1 MKNKSANQE
10 YLDKAQLLTNDEA
23 ERVLSRMS
31 GKLPR
36 RLEKD
41 KLTQEE
47 AIGFQLELED
57 DQLNEWREKMAKI
70 RDKEVE
76 NSAEKSKTKAKS

>member
-1 MKNKSANQE
+1 MMKKSVNQE
-10 YLDKAQLLTNDEA
+10 YLEKAKILSTAEA
-23 ERVLSRMS
+23 ERILSRMS

-47 AIGFQLELED
+47 ALAFQLELED
-57 DQLNEWREKMAKI
+57 DQLDEWREKMAKI
-70 RDKEVE
+70 R
-76 NSAEKSKTKAKS
+76 EKHKS

>member
-1 MKNKSANQE
+1 MMKKSVNQE
-10 YLDKAQLLTNDEA
+10 YLEKAKILSTAEA
-23 ERVLSRMS
+23 ERILSRMS

-47 AIGFQLELED
+47 ALAFQLELED
-57 DQLNEWREKMAKI
+57 DQLDEWREKMAKI
-70 RDKEVE
+70 R
-76 NSAEKSKTKAKS
+76 EKHKN